1 MRQKLLLSA
10 ALFFGVLA
18 FILTRHQIKLERERA
33 LGAAMDVYLIRAKRP
48 LTIGDKINSGVNG
61 NVEIFKDKRFKTVRS
76 LEIESKDI
84 ESVEG
89 REVVMTIEK
98 GETVKWIHLKT
109 AGAGK
114 GQGLAGIIHEG
125 MRAISISVDAT
136 SSVTGLIR
144 PNDHVDIIGT
154 FRFPE
159 MKGDRSLDTITMTI
173 LQNVIVLATGTRMSE
188 TESALPYGSDSQRS
202 AKKGYNT
209 VSLSLTPKE
218 VEMIIFASQKG
229 RLHLSLRNYEET
241 KVEGNLQ
248 SVNFKFLEENIQKY
262 NIEREKLMK

>member
-1 MRQKLLLSA
+1 MKQKLLLCA

-18 FILTRHQIKLERERA
+18 FILTRQQIKLERDRA

-48 LTIGDKINSGVNG
+48 LTVGDKIKGGTNG
-61 NVEIFKDKRFKTVRS
+61 NVEIIKEKRFKTVRS
-76 LEIESKDI
+76 LEIESKDM
-84 ESVEG
+84 ENVEG
-89 REVVMTIEK
+89 REVIMTVEK
-98 GETVKWIHLKT
+98 GETLKWIHLKPV
-109 AGAGK
+109 GMK

-173 LQNVIVLATGTRMSE
+173 LQNVIVLATGTQMSE
-188 TESALPYGSDSQRS
+188 TESPMAYVSDSQRTN
-202 AKKGYNT
+202 KKGYNT

-241 KVEGNLQ
+241 KVESNLQ

-262 NIEREKLMK
+262 NIERERLMK